1 VAEAEPLLEARNLV
15 KRYGQV
21 LALGGANF
29 AARPGE
35 VTALIGDNGAG
46 KSTLVKC
53 LSGAIKPDS
62 GQIFVEGQPVGLS
75 SPLDARRHGIET
87 VYQDLALA
95 PDLDAAA
102 NLHLGR
108 EIYRVRVLHI
118 LNKSEMKR
126 RAVAAFAELGVELP
140 DVSAPVASLSGG
152 QRQSV
157 AVARAVAYASKIIF
171 MDEPTAALGV
181 VQRERVLDNIK
192 RVRDRG
198 IAVVLISHNM
208 PEVLAVADRVE
219 VLRMGRRVARFRAAD
234 TNVEQLVG
242 AMTGALTTED
252 DDPAAVGGASG
263 NGATASG
270 ASGTESNGTN
280 GTNGNGR
287 GAA

>member
-1 VAEAEPLLEARNLV
+1 MMKLLRSAANAEKWAERGNIVPESAVPLLEARSLV
-15 KRYGQV
+15 KRYGNV
-21 LALGGANF
+21 LALDGASF
-29 AARPGE
+29 AAYPGE

-46 KSTLVKC
+46 KSTLVKI
-53 LSGAIKPDS
+53 LSGAVRPDS
-62 GQIFVEGQPVGLS
+62 GQILVDGKPVSMS

-108 EIYRVRVLHI
+108 ELYWFKPLHI
-118 LNKSEMKR
+118 LNKPAMRK
-126 RAVAAFAELGVELP
+126 RAVEAFADLGVQLK
-140 DVSAPVASLSGG
+140 DVTAPVVTLSGG

-219 VLRMGRRVARFRAAD
+219 VLRMGRRVARFQASARP
-234 TNVEQLVG
+234 TVEQLVG
-242 AMTGALTTED
+242 AMTGALTTEE
-252 DDPAAVGGASG
+252 AAEAGE
-263 NGATASG
+263 NHK
-270 ASGTESNGTN
+270 
-280 GTNGNGR
+280 
-287 GAA
+287 